1 MPVDLDLFEPFDGL
15 VQIEFMGRTF
25 EVPDSNTLLRALQY
39 VAADAIA
46 YGRFC
51 WNDECGNCEVTCL
64 SEGGEGVVVRA
75 CQRIVE
81 PGMTITAVSEDLG
94 MVLDQDE

>member
-15 VQIEFMGRTF
+15 IQIEFMGRTF
-25 EVPDSNTLLRALQY
+25 DVPDSNTLLRALQY

-64 SEGGEGVVVRA
+64 SPQGESVVVRA
-75 CQRIVE
+75 CQRLVE
-81 PGMTITAVSEDLG
+81 PGMTITGVSEDLALI
-94 MVLDQDE
+94 LD